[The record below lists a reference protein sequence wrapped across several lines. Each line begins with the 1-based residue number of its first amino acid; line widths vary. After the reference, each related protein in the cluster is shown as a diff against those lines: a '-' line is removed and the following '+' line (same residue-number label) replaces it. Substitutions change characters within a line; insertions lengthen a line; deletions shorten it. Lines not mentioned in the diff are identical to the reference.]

1 MLWWK
6 GCGGRAVVE
15 GLWWKGCD
23 RKPGEKTV
31 VESRDRKLEASFQL

>member
-15 GLWWKGCD
+15 ELWWKGCD
-23 RKPGEKTV
+23 RKPEEKTV
-31 VESRDRKLEASFQL
+31 VESRDRKLEAKFQL

>member
-15 GLWWKGCD
+15 GGCD